1 MNRTD
6 WCKTIQRHRQIGF
19 ALLGMLHEN
28 QCPEITVSRT
38 LFCFVE
44 LQVFLEVV
52 PLETQ
57 AAPDVISD
65 FLALTLHSS
74 RLTADHI
81 HSVAVELGHI
91 RLPWKLQ
98 TRIFQKC

>member
-1 MNRTD
+1 M
-6 WCKTIQRHRQIGF
+6 I
-19 ALLGMLHEN
+19 A
-28 QCPEITVSRT
+28 SRT

-52 PLETQ
+52 SLETQ
-57 AAPDVISD
+57 TAPDVVSD

-74 RLTADHI
+74 RLTAHHI